1 MQILDGT
8 PPANSPPVRVVRVP
22 GGDTE
27 YPGGGYEIVQA
38 LVEAASRQ
46 GFAAAAQRL
55 ALGPVGMAEHFFG
68 QPGPRREQMAT
79 GRSPAGPSCRTEVR
93 RARPGLRKVQAIG
106 RCSE

>member
-1 MQILDGT
+1 VQILDGT

-22 GGDTE
+22 GSAYG

-55 ALGPVGMAEHFFG
+55 ALGPVGMADSFFG
-68 QPGPRREQMAT
+68 QPGPSRREQMAT
-79 GRSPAGPSCRTEVR
+79 GHFAS
-93 RARPGLRKVQAIG
+93 RAELPD
-106 RCSE
+106 